1 MNLLTQRSYLHR
13 FLRNAKARS
22 KRKGVAF
29 DLDINYLQSIV
40 TDACPIFK
48 TEFVWR
54 PPKLGKGRTEP
65 NSPSLDRIVPELA
78 YVKGNMVFI
87 SHVANKVK
95 SDATEKELYAVADW
109 LHDKRKEVLNAFKNK
124 HAPVP
129 GACDPAVK
137 APAAPGPVPRARPR
151 EDCDGAHHYQG
162 ELFGTHPG
170 GCT

>member
-1 MNLLTQRSYLHR
+1 MNLLTRRGYLNR
-13 FLRNAKARS
+13 FLQNAKARAQ
-22 KRKGVAF
+22 RKNVAF
-29 DLDINYLQSIV
+29 DLDIDYLQLIV

-48 TEFVWR
+48 TQFLWQTSG
-54 PPKLGKGRTEP
+54 LGKGHTEP
-65 NSPSLDRIVPELA
+65 NSPSLDRIVPELG

-87 SHVANKVK
+87 SHVANKIK

-129 GACDPAVK
+129 GACDPTVK
-137 APAAPGPVPRARPR
+137 APAAPGPVSRAGTGK
-151 EDCDGAHHYQG
+151 DCDGAHHYQG